1 MAEVSEFIRKKGSV
15 VSEVSVHDSRIEK
28 LKLKGDELTIM
39 LDRCSVCIGDD
50 ERSECRPAFIR
61 LQKFDN
67 DEFMSNCRI
76 IGKRKYR
83 KISFGKFA
91 KMLKSGNI
99 RDVEIIDVFYRNID
113 IMLVGVLRKN
123 KKWKEFQL
131 RLSYLGDMVFG
142 YELPWKSP

>member
-1 MAEVSEFIRKKGSV
+1 MQKSIRKKGSV

-39 LDRCSVCIGDD
+39 LDRCSVNTEDNDRCECSPACIML
-50 ERSECRPAFIR
+50 E
-61 LQKFDN
+61 KFDK

-83 KISFGKFA
+83 EISFGKFA

-99 RDVEIIDVFYRNID
+99 RDVEIIEVFYRNID
-113 IMLVGVLRKN
+113 IMLIGVLWKN

-131 RLSYLGDMVFG
+131 CLSYLGDMIFG
-142 YELPWKSP
+142 YELDEESP

>member
-1 MAEVSEFIRKKGSV
+1 MSEYIRKKGSV

-28 LKLKGDELTIM
+28 LKLKGDELTIV

-50 ERSECRPAFIR
+50 ERSEFRPAFIR
-61 LQKFDN
+61 LEKFDN

-76 IGKRKYR
+76 FGKRKY
-83 KISFGKFA
+83 KSVNFGKFA
-91 KMLKSGNI
+91 KMLKNGNI

-113 IMLVGVLRKN
+113 IMLIGVLRKN

-131 RLSYLGDMVFG
+131 RLSYYGDMVFG
-142 YELPWKSP
+142 YELNEESP

>member
-1 MAEVSEFIRKKGSV
+1 MSEYIRKKGSV

-28 LKLKGDELTIM
+28 LKLKGGELTIV

-50 ERSECRPAFIR
+50 ERSEFRPAFIR
-61 LQKFDN
+61 LEKFDN

-76 IGKRKYR
+76 FGKRKY
-83 KISFGKFA
+83 KSVSFGKFA
-91 KMLKSGNI
+91 KMLKNGNI

-113 IMLVGVLRKN
+113 IMLIGVLRKN

-131 RLSYLGDMVFG
+131 RLSYYGDMVFG
-142 YELPWKSP
+142 YELNEESP

>member
-1 MAEVSEFIRKKGSV
+1 MQKSIRKKGSV

-39 LDRCSVCIGDD
+39 LDRCSVNTEDNDRCECSPACIML
-50 ERSECRPAFIR
+50 E
-61 LQKFDN
+61 KFDN

-83 KISFGKFA
+83 EISFGKFA

-99 RDVEIIDVFYRNID
+99 RDVEIIEVFYRNID
-113 IMLVGVLRKN
+113 IMLIGVLWKN

-131 RLSYLGDMVFG
+131 RLSYLGDMIFG
-142 YELPWKSP
+142 YELDEESP